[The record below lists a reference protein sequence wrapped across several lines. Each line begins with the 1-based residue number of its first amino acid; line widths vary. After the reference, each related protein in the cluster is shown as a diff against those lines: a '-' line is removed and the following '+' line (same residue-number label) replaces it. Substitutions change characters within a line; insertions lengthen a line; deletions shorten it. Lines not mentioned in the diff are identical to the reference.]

1 MFNIRS
7 GWYILISAKKTF
19 LVATALFLALIM
31 SVDVATALQPV
42 SVVPNKPL
50 IPIYGS
56 VTQSQTNTHQYYS
69 SGKPQLNVD
78 LYWGNTA
85 NSLTLKIVKPDGSTQ
100 GTYSDASDGTI
111 NGRISLVISNPQDG
125 TWTFYV
131 TGQQVTGTQS
141 YTLTIS

>member
-1 MFNIRS
+1 M
-7 GWYILISAKKTF
+7 ISAKKTLLAATVLF
-19 LVATALFLALIM
+19 LVLIPSINIATAF
-31 SVDVATALQPV
+31 Q
-42 SVVPNKPL
+42 PL
-50 IPIYGS
+50 IPLYGS

-85 NSLTLKIVKPDGSTQ
+85 NSLTLKIVRPDGSTQ

-111 NGRISLVISNPQDG
+111 NGRISLAISNPQDG

-131 TGQQVTGTQS
+131 TGQQVTGAQS